1 MTEKFLGLPAVMHRT
16 IVKEYG
22 QFSRIMS
29 QKKIL
34 EKDDERVAFYRFNF
48 DEIAF
53 HTLFSWDP
61 SDDC

>member
-22 QFSRIMS
+22 HFSRIMS

-53 HTLFSWDP
+53 HTLFS
-61 SDDC
+61 